1 MAELRLQRLEDTIHD
16 LADCIRREHVD
27 RDKKKKKLPTFKFK
41 GNEQQFEFNQD
52 LLDSI
57 DELRDLIEVGSVN
70 RSSAVL
76 EEMTTKLDRRQK
88 MLKLADR
95 SPGGWD
101 TVREYLSDDLA
112 DDSADEKRIRNAE
125 NQAMK
130 KRNAKKRKDAGA
142 TRYHPYRP
150 PPSDGKDDQPRN
162 VPRTSLGTTRD
173 FLPPSRDTR
182 SDRRT
187 DREREKKCFRCNR
200 FGHIRSECYAKSR
213 AEDH

>member
-1 MAELRLQRLEDTIHD
+1 MADLRLQRLEDTIHD
-16 LADCIRREHVD
+16 LADCLRKEQGD
-27 RDKKKKKLPTFKFK
+27 RDKKKRKTPTFKWK
-41 GNEQQFEFNQD
+41 GNEEQFEFNQD

-57 DELRDLIEVGSVN
+57 DDLRDLIEVGSVN
-70 RSSAVL
+70 RSSTVL
-76 EEMTTKLDRRQK
+76 EELKAKLDKRQK

-125 NQAMK
+125 NQAVK
-130 KRNAKKRKDAGA
+130 KRNAKKKKAAGE

-150 PPSDGKDDQPRN
+150 PHGDGKDDQPRN

-187 DREREKKCFRCNR
+187 DRDREKKCFRCNR
-200 FGHIRSECYAKSR
+200 TGHLRHECFAKSR
-213 AEDH
+213 AEDQ